1 MWLNGVNQYKEEAT
15 SICISLNTPKQTSW
29 TLKIKSWFIGI
40 LLSCTCSEK
49 ADFVH
54 QFYFT
59 VAGTLE
65 WKVLGLNQS
74 SARYHLCNFTCSLTG
89 SIFLFIKPKQKR
101 WYCSI
106 VRIKRKKSKSSGT
119 EHSTEGER
127 THLRA
132 RPIQFGSE
140 VGTGEG
146 WRSSVTGGLGKP
158 LTVEGRLSTPLIENC
173 WVWFVWIGFC

>member
-132 RPIQFGSE
+132 RPIQFVVRSAQERDEGAQSQLGWGSRWLWSD
-140 VGTGEG
+140 TSRPP
-146 WRSSVTGGLGKP
+146 WLKI
-158 LTVEGRLSTPLIENC
+158 VEFDLCG
-173 WVWFVWIGFC
+173 